1 MKTTN
6 LLLAA
11 AACLCLASPPA
22 WAVKDC
28 SFNNNAPTK
37 SKICG
42 LIEAEADLVTNLGDV
57 VDGVCDGMSN
67 EGCERARDRVG
78 KLHKANQRAHGE
90 NDALLEA
97 DYTELFEGA
106 YKGKGKKQQD
116 GSKTCSSKAV
126 DSEALGEF
134 LDDLGGGEGIQDPG
148 TNLEESI
155 EYFSARDQSN
165 AGDSA
170 CNNWKVRVIDEN
182 GERDGI
188 IRVSER
194 QEGLCP
200 TECKGKDQEVEHKRQ
215 RFDEEIGEAL
225 EEMQGASEELALQSQ
240 YLRSRA
246 QSLAADPGKSCPP
259 RPGAIINT
267 PIHTAIVMPTY
278 IAMKAME
285 ISTEV
290 CKHPANQDVLGN
302 NAASACTPLEV
313 GYRIAK
319 EAYDLMVFMNDDY
332 QSAQI
337 AFIETCVDKM
347 GDDIAEIKE
356 IVKEIRGLVI
366 TPQGR
371 RVSGDIEW
379 PNK

>member
-1 MKTTN
+1 MRPTR
-6 LLLAA
+6 LLIPLVSL
-11 AACLCLASPPA
+11 LCLASSPV
-22 WAVKDC
+22 WAIRDC
-28 SFNNNAPTK
+28 TFNNSAPTK
-37 SKICG
+37 SKICELLETEEG
-42 LIEAEADLVTNLGDV
+42 LVTNLGDV
-57 VDGVCDGMSN
+57 VDSVCDGMSN
-67 EGCERARDRVG
+67 EGCGRAKDRVA

-90 NDALLEA
+90 NDALLE
-97 DYTELFEGA
+97 DDFTELFEGA
-106 YKGKGKKQQD
+106 YKGKGKMKQD
-116 GSKTCSSKAV
+116 GSKTCTSKDV
-126 DSEALGEF
+126 DEEALLEF
-134 LDDLGGGEGIQDPG
+134 LDDLGGSEGIQDPG
-148 TNLEESI
+148 TNLEESV
-155 EYFSARDQSN
+155 EYFSARDQDN
-165 AGDSA
+165 AIDPK
-170 CNNWKVRVIDEN
+170 CNNWKVRVIDET
-182 GERDGI
+182 GERDGV

-200 TECKGKDQEVEHKRQ
+200 TKCKGKDQEVENKRQ

-240 YLRSRA
+240 YLRA
-246 QSLAADPGKSCPP
+246 QARSLTADPEKSCPP
-259 RPGAIINT
+259 RPGAIINV

-366 TPQGR
+366 TPQGQR
-371 RVSGDIEW
+371 ASGDIVW